1 MYSMDKRNPMLGLGL
16 TTAMAAVLLTGC
28 AGNAAPS
35 ANVSAAQAQA
45 AIASGEATAA
55 IQSAEAAVAA
65 DPRNASHR
73 MTLGNAYLEAGR
85 FASASTSFEDAMA
98 LGENSPRAA
107 LSLALALTG
116 QARYREAAGVLGEWE
131 TAIAAS
137 DLGLAFALAGE
148 PERGV
153 HILTN
158 AIRGGDNTVKSRQ
171 NLAYAYAV
179 AGRWR
184 EARMMVAQDV
194 PAHEVGARMEE
205 WAQLSGPH
213 AYSARVAGLLGV
225 PANVRDN
232 GQPVHLALVNS
243 PSASQLAFEAAAP
256 AAAPAM
262 DSETGELAA
271 LDNAPMSVPATTS
284 ELPSVGTPA
293 PQGGSFASAFGS
305 TSSPLAVRAPDAR
318 YASEPVVQTTPGSTP
333 SAFAPPP
340 AAAPTA
346 APRIPAIAQPALAT
360 SRPAAAPRAAA
371 PAPAPRSAAPRAAAP
386 AVAAAPAPVDDPTHL
401 VQLGSFSS
409 EAGAQRAW
417 NIYVSRYPELADREM
432 VITQAVV
439 RGRNYWRVSAGGF
452 DRSTSRAMCS
462 RVDAL
467 NGEGCISWAANR
479 PLPGAIDNGIRLAR
493 R

>member
-1 MYSMDKRNPMLGLGL
+1 MYSPDKRNSTLGLGL

-45 AIASGEATAA
+45 AIANGEATAA

-65 DPRNASHR
+65 DPRNAAYR

-116 QARYREAAGVLGEWE
+116 QARYREAAGVLNEWE
-131 TAIAAS
+131 TAIAVS

-213 AYSARVAGLLGV
+213 AYSARVASLLGV
-225 PANVRDN
+225 PANARDN

-271 LDNAPMSVPATTS
+271 LDDAPMSVPATTS
-284 ELPSVGTPA
+284 ELPSVGSPA
-293 PQGGSFASAFGS
+293 PQGGSFASAFGG
-305 TSSPLAVRAPDAR
+305 TSSPLAVREPDAR
-318 YASEPVVQTTPGSTP
+318 YASEAVVQTVPGSAP

-346 APRIPAIAQPALAT
+346 APRIPAIAQPALVP
-360 SRPAAAPRAAA
+360 SRPAAEERAAA
-371 PAPAPRSAAPRAAAP
+371 PAPRAAAPRAAAP
-386 AVAAAPAPVDDPTHL
+386 AVAAAPAPIDDPTHL

-462 RVDAL
+462 RVDAA
-467 NGEGCISWAANR
+467 NGDGCISWAASS